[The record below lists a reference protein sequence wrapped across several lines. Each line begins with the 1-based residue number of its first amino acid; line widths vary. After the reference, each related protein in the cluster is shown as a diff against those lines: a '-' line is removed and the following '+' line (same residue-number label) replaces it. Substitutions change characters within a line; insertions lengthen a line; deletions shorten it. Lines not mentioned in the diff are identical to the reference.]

1 MQRSNPGHT
10 GKSMV
15 GKNAYSRHELIACG
29 NGELFGP
36 GNAQLPTD
44 NMLMVDRITRISSE
58 GGSFGKGE
66 IIAELDINPDLW
78 FFQCHFPGD
87 PVMPGCLGLDA
98 MWQLVGFFL
107 GWRGNPGRGRAL
119 GCGEVKFSG
128 QILPSATKVVYN
140 INLKRVIERKLI
152 MGIADGSLSVDGTEI
167 YTAKDLRVGLFKL
180 TESF

>member
-1 MQRSNPGHT
+1 MTN
-10 GKSMV
+10 
-15 GKNAYSRHELIACG
+15 KNAYSKEELVACG
-29 NGELFGP
+29 KGELFGP
-36 GNAQLPTD
+36 GNAQLPID
-44 NMLMVDRITRISSE
+44 QMLMVDRITHISSE
-58 GGSFGKGE
+58 NGLFGKGE

-128 QILPSATKVVYN
+128 QILPSATKIVYN
-140 INLKRVIERKLI
+140 INIKRVIERKLI
-152 MGIADGSLSVDGTEI
+152 MGIADGVLSVDNREI
-167 YTAKDLRVGLFKL
+167 YNAKDLRVGLFKS